1 MDVEGQEAANISCD
15 LVGLAIVRPYAGI
28 SRVWQGIP
36 RPPMIKTAGLS
47 SPGIAMVEPE
57 RVLAWSNSAIVGLQ
71 WLTSGIDGFLHTQAI
86 EIELKWSSFG
96 RVCGMR

>member
-1 MDVEGQEAANISCD
+1 
-15 LVGLAIVRPYAGI
+15 
-28 SRVWQGIP
+28 
-36 RPPMIKTAGLS
+36 MIKTAGLS
-47 SPGIAMVEPE
+47 SPGTAIVEPE

-71 WLTSGIDGFLHTQAI
+71 LLTSGIEGFLQRQAI